1 MYIKGCRMSM
11 QTLPSPDSMSSHVS
25 NVILAHCWD
34 NNLLYT
40 DYQSGTTSNVC
51 LPWLSLCAGYLI

>member
-1 MYIKGCRMSM
+1 MSM
-11 QTLPSPDSMSSHVS
+11 QTLPSPDSMSSQ
-25 NVILAHCWD
+25 VILAHCWD
-34 NNLLYT
+34 NLLYT

>member
-1 MYIKGCRMSM
+1 MSM

-25 NVILAHCWD
+25 KVILAHCWD
-34 NNLLYT
+34 TLLYT

>member
-1 MYIKGCRMSM
+1 MSM
-11 QTLPSPDSMSSHVS
+11 QALPSPDSMSSHVS
-25 NVILAHCWD
+25 KVILAHCWD

-51 LPWLSLCAGYLI
+51 LP